1 MDTQSDRWKI
11 LVVEDNPVDVCMLGL
26 ALEDAGLAFD
36 MINIKDGLEAIT
48 FVRNEGEKVCPD
60 LFVID
65 LHVPRASGV
74 EVVAAFVG
82 ATPCVT
88 SR

>member
-1 MDTQSDRWKI
+1 
-11 LVVEDNPVDVCMLGL
+11 MLGL